1 MKAPTQL
8 RTERGYLKDMKL
20 SVLHSTPRPGRITS
34 LISPNEARENLHKQ
48 IGRSPIKDLPTAANV
63 MYTIYAIALAIVLSY
78 RHFYRRHFQCQ
89 HTRNVSTHVMSAH
102 KLCHFK
108 GTRYVT
114 SKAHVMSLQKHTLCH
129 FKGTRYVTSK
139 AQVMSLQRHKLCH
152 FKGTRYVTS
161 NAHVMSLQ
169 RHTLC
174 HFKGTRYVTS
184 KAHVMSLQMNTQC
197 HFKCTRNV
205 STYVMSLPM
214 YTIIP
219 FFDHTLG
226 ISNQPLEPIC
236 NLYAV
241 NQGGK

>member
-78 RHFYRRHFQCQ
+78 RHFYRRHFQC
-89 HTRNVSTHVMSAH
+89 HDTRNVST
-102 KLCHFK
+102 K
-108 GTRYVT
+108 
-114 SKAHVMSLQKHTLCH
+114 
-129 FKGTRYVTSK
+129 
-139 AQVMSLQRHKLCH
+139 
-152 FKGTRYVTS
+152 
-161 NAHVMSLQ
+161 AHVMSLQ

-184 KAHVMSLQMNTQC
+184 KAHAMSLQRHTRC
-197 HFKCTRNV
+197 HFKSTRNV
-205 STYVMSLPM
+205 STYVMSLQR
-214 YTIIP
+214 
-219 FFDHTLG
+219 HTLCHFKG
-226 ISNQPLEPIC
+226 TRNVTSNAHAMSLQRHTQCQHIRYVTSNVHDNSVL
-236 NLYAV
+236 
-241 NQGGK
+241 

>member
-78 RHFYRRHFQCQ
+78 RHFYRRHFQC
-89 HTRNVSTHVMSAH
+89 HDTRNISTHVMSAH
-102 KLCHFK
+102 TLCHFK
-108 GTRYVT
+108 GTRDVTSKAHALSLQRHTQCQHIRYVT
-114 SKAHVMSLQKHTLCH
+114 SKAHVMSLQRHTQCH
-129 FKGTRYVTSK
+129 FK
-139 AQVMSLQRHKLCH
+139 C
-152 FKGTRYVTS
+152 
-161 NAHVMSLQ
+161 
-169 RHTLC
+169 
-174 HFKGTRYVTS
+174 TRYVTS

-219 FFDHTLG
+219 FFDH
-226 ISNQPLEPIC
+226 
-236 NLYAV
+236 
-241 NQGGK
+241 